1 MNFLSFLALIGTEL
15 YDLYTHFEASK
26 ADDAKAVEIAMRI
39 ARRVSDEI
47 AKKEIASP

>member
-15 YDLYTHFEASK
+15 YDLFAHYEASK
-26 ADDAKAVEIAMRI
+26 SDDAKAEEIAMRI

-47 AKKEIASP
+47 AKKEIPSP